1 MGFLLQV
8 LFPLEMRTSNSLKK
22 ITINNAKKARGK
34 GEKGEKE
41 RNTAEIKKL
50 KWSLTKRTPTG
61 PPFEAAL
68 VGSRA

>member
-1 MGFLLQV
+1 MQ
-8 LFPLEMRTSNSLKK
+8 KK
-22 ITINNAKKARGK
+22 PEGRGK
-34 GEKGEKE
+34 RGEKE